1 MRRSASAVLG
11 SFLLLAVFSFSAFGQ
26 VDAVEK
32 RPFYTLNVRLDPVS
46 GRANGTVLVQYVN
59 PTDVDQYNIA
69 FALDPGR
76 TKGKPIS
83 RARVNR
89 RNADVVYKSREN
101 GDPYDG
107 FELVSSRRMPPGVIS
122 QIEINFETR
131 KGEDRD
137 DLTWYTGDWFPRV
150 LGAVDSTGIPPD
162 GHSTPSLGDYDAT
175 VEFPIDWRAALS
187 GLPLRE
193 DGRAE
198 TVAIYNGAAGVTNYG
213 IALARDLLVQETEV
227 FGVRVR
233 VFFHN
238 EDAEW
243 GTKLLADARNV
254 VEFYKRRTAFKP
266 PLVLN
271 VIPGSKTG
279 SGAEAVFANT
289 IVVHRGG
296 PRPGT
301 YASRI
306 AVAGAITDLYWGL
319 DSVTTTLRKKTPL
332 EAALSHY
339 GVLRYT
345 RSVAIGDGWTDGLLD
360 SYYAGVLYDRLR
372 GESKGVGGEIPAP
385 GKAFATRAETAHQF
399 TLLRMLEQRVGERSL
414 ERAYDEM
421 FVFSG
426 EREVSV
432 DRLRNVVAVVAEDS
446 LDRFFDTW
454 YAGAGWMD
462 ARIREVINQGQD
474 GGKTVSVVRLVR
486 EGAEDFPVPVRMTLL
501 DSTTVD
507 AAVPAYESEIQFR
520 TASGPAFVEV
530 DPDNTLPLVSHAWT
544 SGSAVAQVAIELGER
559 GDWGRA
565 LRMLQ
570 RAGVRGAEQSP
581 AVLAGLAR
589 ARMHTG
595 DYRQA
600 KADILEALQQDADGE
615 SLLLLGKICD
625 LLGDRGAAQD
635 AYRRAQQFSAVSE
648 EAGQYLK
655 SPFSMKP

>member
-1 MRRSASAVLG
+1 MRRSSTVIVSAFVL
-11 SFLLLAVFSFSAFGQ
+11 LIATALTAFGQ

-32 RPFYTLNVRLDPVS
+32 RPFYTLNVQLDPTS

-59 PTDVDQYNIA
+59 PTDIDQFNVA
-69 FALDPGR
+69 FALDAGKTR
-76 TKGKPIS
+76 GKPIS

-89 RNADVVYKSREN
+89 RNAEVVYKSKEN
-101 GDPYDG
+101 GDSYDG

-131 KGEDRD
+131 KGVDRD

-150 LGAVDSTGIPPD
+150 LGLVDTLGAPLNGFANP
-162 GHSTPSLGDYDAT
+162 GLGDYDVT

-198 TVAIYNGAAGVTNYG
+198 TVEIYNGAAGVTNYG

-227 FGVRVR
+227 FGIRVR
-233 VFFHN
+233 VFFHAD
-238 EDAEW
+238 DAEW

-271 VIPGSKTG
+271 VIPGSKAK
-279 SGAEAVFANT
+279 SGAEAVFSNT
-289 IVVHRGG
+289 IMVNQDG

-301 YASRI
+301 FASRI
-306 AVAGAITDLYWGL
+306 AVAGAITDLYWGFDKVT
-319 DSVTTTLRKKTPL
+319 DSFREETPL
-332 EAALSHY
+332 EDALSKY

-345 RSVAIGDGWTDGLLD
+345 RSSGIGSDWTNDLRD
-360 SYYAGVLYDRLR
+360 TYYAGVLYDRMR
-372 GESKGVGGEIPAP
+372 GESEGVGGQIAPP
-385 GKAFATRAETAHQF
+385 GKAFARRANVARQF
-399 TLLRMLEQRVGERSL
+399 TLLGMLEQRVGERSL

-446 LDRFFDTW
+446 LDEFFDTW
-454 YAGAGWMD
+454 YTGPGWMD
-462 ARIREVINQGQD
+462 ARIREVVNQGQD
-474 GGKTVSVVRLVR
+474 GGKVATRVRLVR

-507 AAVPAYESEIQFR
+507 ASVAPYETEVQFK
-520 TASGPAFVEV
+520 TASGPAYVEV

-544 SGSAVAQVAIELGER
+544 SGAAVAQVAMELGEQ

-581 AVLAGLAR
+581 TVLAGLAR

-600 KADILEALQQDADGE
+600 KVDILEALQLEASGG

-635 AYRRAQQFSAVSE
+635 AYRRAQQFSVVSS
-648 EAGQYLK
+648 EAASLLK
-655 SPFSMKP
+655 TPYSMKP

>member
-1 MRRSASAVLG
+1 MRRSATATLASLL
-11 SFLLLAVFSFSAFGQ
+11 FLLVTTLSVHAQ

-32 RPFYTLNVRLDPVS
+32 RPFYTLNVQLDPVS

-59 PTDVDQYNIA
+59 PTDVDQFNIA
-69 FALDPGR
+69 FALDAGKTR
-76 TKGKPIS
+76 GKPVS

-89 RNADVVYKSREN
+89 RNAEVVYKSRGN
-101 GDPYDG
+101 GDAYDG

-122 QIEINFETR
+122 QLEINFETR

-137 DLTWYTGDWFPRV
+137 GLTWYTGDWFPRV
-150 LGAVDSTGIPPD
+150 LGVVDSTGTPPN
-162 GHSTPSLGDYDAT
+162 GHSNPGLGDYDVT

-198 TVAIYNGAAGVTNYG
+198 TVEIYNGAAGVTNYG

-227 FGVRVR
+227 FGIRVR
-233 VFFHN
+233 VFFHS

-271 VIPGSKTG
+271 VIPGSKTR
-279 SGAEAVFANT
+279 SGAEAAFSNT
-289 IVVHRGG
+289 IVVHQDG

-301 YASRI
+301 FASRI
-306 AVAGAITDLYWGL
+306 AVTGAITDLYWGF
-319 DSVTTTLRKKTPL
+319 DNVTESFREESPL
-332 EAALSHY
+332 EDALSQY

-345 RSVAIGDGWTDGLLD
+345 RSAGIGAEWTSDLRD
-360 SYYAGVLYDRLR
+360 TYYAGVLYDRMR
-372 GESKGVGGEIPAP
+372 GESEGVGGQLAPP
-385 GKAFATRAETAHQF
+385 GKPFKKRAEVAHQF
-399 TLLRMLEQRVGERSL
+399 TLLGMLEQRVGERSL

-446 LDRFFDTW
+446 LDEFFDTW
-454 YAGAGWMD
+454 YSGPGWMD
-462 ARIREVINQGQD
+462 ARIREVVNQGQD
-474 GGKTVSVVRLVR
+474 GGKTVSTVRLIR

-507 AAVPAYESEIQFR
+507 ATVPPFESEVQLR
-520 TASGPAFVEV
+520 TVSGPAFVEV

-544 SGSAVAQVAIELGER
+544 SGAAVAQVAMELGEQ

-570 RAGVRGAEQSP
+570 RAGMRGAEQSS
-581 AVLAGLAR
+581 AVLVGLAQ

-600 KADILEALQQDADGE
+600 KVDILEALQQNVDGE

-635 AYRRAQQFSAVSE
+635 AYRRAQQFTAVASQ
-648 EAGQYLK
+648 AGQYLK
-655 SPFSMKP
+655 SPYSMKP